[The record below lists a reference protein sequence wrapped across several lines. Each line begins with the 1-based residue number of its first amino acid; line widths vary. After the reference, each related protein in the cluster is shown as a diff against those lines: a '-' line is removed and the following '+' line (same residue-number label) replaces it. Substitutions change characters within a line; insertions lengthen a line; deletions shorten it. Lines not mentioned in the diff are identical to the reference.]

1 MTLPQLVFLSQ
12 VFEKTQWS
20 HELLL
25 GISMSET
32 KQPVTQRHMP
42 EDRVPQDF
50 SSCTWPVLTF
60 PLPDIT
66 AIDCEL
72 CQSSLAPVQTDATL
86 NEVQLNPEPLRLC
99 GTPASRLTIILPPSA
114 KAI

>member
-1 MTLPQLVFLSQ
+1 M
-12 VFEKTQWS
+12 QWS
-20 HELLL
+20 HEILL

-32 KQPVTQRHMP
+32 KQPVSQHHIP
-42 EDRVPQDF
+42 EDRIPQDF

-66 AIDCEL
+66 ALDCDL
-72 CQSSLAPVQTDATL
+72 YQSALTPIQTDGTL
-86 NEVQLNPEPLRLC
+86 NEVQLNPDPLRLC
-99 GTPASRLTIILPPSA
+99 GTPGSGLSIILPPSA